1 MQAEI
6 LNTKTEIIMKK
17 SIVYAGLACL
27 CILTACNKDEVQRD
41 GIRNGASEGVFSVA
55 KGKTVHFSMGN
66 LQYNASSKT
75 WRFALQQYDFVGE
88 DNKNISDTW
97 NGWIDLFYWGT
108 GDNPTLVTTNIEDCP
123 STFTDWGKNAI
134 SNAGNKANQWRTL
147 SNDEW
152 VYLIKKRPDADKL
165 FSTATLNIDNVE
177 KYGLII
183 LPDKWKAPDGITID
197 CSQEADYWS
206 NIYDASQ
213 WSKMEA
219 AGAVFLPA
227 ADFREANDYNDADDM
242 GLYWSSTQYN
252 TELARYFAFCEELE
266 EIDNLINQCV
276 DPFYTGFSVRLVKD

>member
-1 MQAEI
+1 
-6 LNTKTEIIMKK
+6 MKK
-17 SIVYAGLACL
+17 NILYIGLSFL

-41 GIRNGASEGVFSVA
+41 GIKNGTSEGIFSVA

-75 WRFALQQYDFVGE
+75 WRFALQQYDFIGE
-88 DNKNISDTW
+88 ENRNISDTY

-123 STFTDWGKNAI
+123 SAFTDWGKNVI

-152 VYLIKKRPDADKL
+152 VYLIKKRPNADRL
-165 FSTATLNIDNVE
+165 VSTATLNIDNVE

-183 LPDKWKAPDGITID
+183 LPDNWKAPNGITID
-197 CSQEADYWS
+197 CSHEADYWS

-213 WSKMEA
+213 WAKMEA
-219 AGAVFLPA
+219 EGAVFLPA
-227 ADFREANDYNDADDM
+227 AGFREVNDYNDADDM
-242 GLYWSSTQYN
+242 GLYWSSTAYN

-276 DPFYTGFSVRLVKD
+276 DPFYLGFSVRLVKDL